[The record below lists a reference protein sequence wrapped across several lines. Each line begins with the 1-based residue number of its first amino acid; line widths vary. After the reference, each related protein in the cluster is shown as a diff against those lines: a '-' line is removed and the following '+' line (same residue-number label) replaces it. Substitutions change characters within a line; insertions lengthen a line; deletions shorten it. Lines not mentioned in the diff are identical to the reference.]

1 MRLSNPILIKE
12 MRTRM
17 RGRRAFIVLTGYV
30 FILSLIIGVFYFAL
44 SRAAPPQVVNQA
56 GSIQTTA
63 LIYVQLGLICLTAPT
78 FSASAISSEREQQT
92 LDLLVI
98 SLASPSTILF
108 GKVGAALSYLLL
120 TLFGSL
126 PLVSLTY
133 ALGGVSLRDIAVAYL
148 VMLVAGI
155 TFCSIS
161 FLWSTLIRR
170 SVLAQLVSILSVIV
184 LVVGI
189 PGMAAFFSALA
200 FRVGGSGGG
209 GSGGGVSNTYL
220 NVIFL
225 LLRTNPFAAVASMI
239 PGFPLPA
246 AAWMHSVPIWLS
258 QIIFYLFLT
267 TVSLL
272 LALRRLGRVR
282 NWL

>member
-1 MRLSNPILIKE
+1 MKLSNPILVKE

-17 RGRRAFIVLTGYV
+17 RGKRAFIVLTCYV
-30 FILSLIIGVFYFAL
+30 FILSLIIGLFYFAL

-56 GSIQTTA
+56 GSILTPV
-63 LIYVQLGLICLTAPT
+63 LIYVQLALICLTAPT
-78 FSASAISSEREQQT
+78 FSASSISSEREQQT

-133 ALGGVSLRDIAVAYL
+133 ALGGVSLRDIAIAYL
-148 VMLVAGI
+148 VMLVAGM
-155 TFCSIS
+155 TFCSLS

-170 SVLAQLVSILSVIV
+170 SVLSQLVSILSVIF
-184 LVVGI
+184 LVAGI
-189 PGMAAFFSALA
+189 PALAAFFSALT
-200 FRVGGSGGG
+200 FRVGGT
-209 GSGGGVSNTYL
+209 SNTYM
-220 NVIFL
+220 NIIFL

-239 PGFPLPA
+239 PGFPIPA
-246 AAWMHSVPIWLS
+246 GTWMHGVSIWVS
-258 QIIFYLFLT
+258 QIVFYLALT
-267 TVSLL
+267 VISLL
-272 LALRRLGRVR
+272 LALRRLNRVR

>member
-1 MRLSNPILIKE
+1 MKLSNPILIKE

-30 FILSLIIGVFYFAL
+30 FILSLIIGLFYFAL
-44 SRAAPPQVVNQA
+44 TRAAPPQVVNQA
-56 GSIQTTA
+56 GSILTPV

-98 SLASPSTILF
+98 SLARPSTILF

-133 ALGGVSLRDIAVAYL
+133 ALGGVSLRDIAIAYL
-148 VMLVAGI
+148 VMLVAGV
-155 TFCSIS
+155 TFCSLS

-170 SVLAQLVSILSVIV
+170 SVLAQLVSILTVIV

-189 PGMAAFFSALA
+189 PALAAFFSALT
-200 FRVGGSGGG
+200 FQVRGT
-209 GSGGGVSNTYL
+209 SNTYV

-239 PGFPLPA
+239 PGFPMPSS
-246 AAWMHSVPIWLS
+246 AWMQGVPIWVS
-258 QIIFYLFLT
+258 QIVFYLVLT
-267 TVSLL
+267 TLSLL
-272 LALRRLGRVR
+272 LALRRLNRVR
-282 NWL
+282 KWL

>member
-17 RGRRAFIVLTGYV
+17 RGKRAFIVLTGYV
-30 FILSLIIGVFYFAL
+30 FVLSLIIGLFYFAL
-44 SRAAPPQVVNQA
+44 TRAAPPQMVNQA
-56 GSIQTTA
+56 GAILTPA

-98 SLASPSTILF
+98 SLARPSTILV

-133 ALGGVSLRDIAVAYL
+133 ALGGVSLKDISIAYL
-148 VMLVAGI
+148 IMLVAGI
-155 TFCSIS
+155 TFCSLS
-161 FLWSTLIRR
+161 FFWSTLIRR
-170 SVLAQLVSILSVIV
+170 SVLAQLVSILTVIV

-189 PGMAAFFSALA
+189 PGLAAFFSALA
-200 FRVGGSGGG
+200 FKITGTGH
-209 GSGGGVSNTYL
+209 TYM
-220 NVIFL
+220 NIIFL

-239 PGFPLPA
+239 PGFPIPSG
-246 AAWMHSVPIWLS
+246 AWMQKVPIWVS
-258 QIIFYLFLT
+258 QVLFYLVLT
-267 TVSLL
+267 TGSLL
-272 LALRRLGRVR
+272 LALRRLNRVR
-282 NWL
+282 KWL